1 MEKNNS
7 NKNKWK
13 NRKINNQNRKGRNMN
28 KKIIDT
34 VLYSVEGKRSR
45 LRVSIANLLLTFGF
59 CLSGIKLR
67 YVI

>member
-13 NRKINNQNRKGRNMN
+13 NRKKNNQNRKGRNMN

-34 VLYSVEGKRSR
+34 VLYSVEGKIER
-45 LRVSIANLLLTFGF
+45 
-59 CLSGIKLR
+59 
-67 YVI
+67 